1 MFCLKKLDGTVDTAK
16 EGLWVQGVRIAEAK
30 ARKTLTRDDPIAMAF
45 GLVLALAAL
54 SFFIIRNVHG
64 WTFLPF
70 GDEAAHLLG
79 ALALHSGE
87 RFYRSY
93 VDAHGPVIY
102 MVTQFYGLLTGWHDL
117 TY

>member
-1 MFCLKKLDGTVDTAK
+1 MGGGGEKDVLLEETGRHSRYSKR
-16 EGLWVQGVRIAEAK
+16 GLWVQGVRIAEAK
-30 ARKTLTRDDPIAMAF
+30 TRRTLTRDDPIAKAF

-79 ALALHSGE
+79 ALALHSGD
-87 RFYRSY
+87 RLYRS
-93 VDAHGPVIY
+93 
-102 MVTQFYGLLTGWHDL
+102 
-117 TY
+117 